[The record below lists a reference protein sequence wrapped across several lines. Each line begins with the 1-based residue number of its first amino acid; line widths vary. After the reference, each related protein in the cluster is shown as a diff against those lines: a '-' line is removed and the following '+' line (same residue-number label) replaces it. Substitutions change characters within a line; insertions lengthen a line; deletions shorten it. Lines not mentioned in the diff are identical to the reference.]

1 MFRFTIRDV
10 LWLTA
15 LVAVLAAWWL
25 DIHRKSIDRQELAVD
40 RNLWEARARNAY
52 SLLRSEAYSIEW
64 IDSAPYMKVRYPSA
78 EERSE
83 TAVKGV
89 IR

>member
-10 LWLTA
+10 LWLTVVVA
-15 LVAVLAAWWL
+15 LVVAWLL
-25 DIHRKSIDRQELAVD
+25 DNYRESVAREELAVD
-40 RNLWEARARNAY
+40 RNLWEARARSAY
-52 SLLRSEAYSIEW
+52 SLLRNDSYSIEW

>member
-15 LVAVLAAWWL
+15 LVAMGAGWWR
-25 DIHRKSIDRQELAVD
+25 DIHRKTIAHHEVAAN

-52 SLLRSEAYSIEW
+52 SLLRDEAYGIEW

-78 EERSE
+78 E
-83 TAVKGV
+83 TAAKGV